1 MAADWAV
8 VGKQKKSRKQ
18 TGGDKKTQSQ
28 NGSESAPKIE
38 DMVDMDEICS
48 LYSDVKDDV
57 FAKFNG
63 LKDAN
68 AGAKADPK
76 KTLAPVNGK
85 RTATPVRDQALQ
97 QGGGSNKNN
106 QQREPESGTAPAKQ
120 TYRSLDAAL
129 RAISAPDLHS
139 QLAAVNVSF
148 KDNHLMLL
156 KALTGILNDKL
167 RVDDAAADP
176 LYSSKPTTYPY
187 KTMPTALRT
196 VIDEC
201 IGKANEENV
210 KYFYDLTL
218 SNLASDLNKG
228 LPHLGHKVILQAIA
242 MHYPSACVNNL
253 ARNAILRNS
262 YQNRHNIGLSL
273 LWALGQGGYN
283 DLDVGLKV
291 WQDIMVPV
299 MELKNYNRFTSD
311 YVVRILRLH
320 RAHRLTL
327 GGSEFLTILSSLT
340 TQPKACRELDE
351 AAQLLVERYVF
362 SAPKASA
369 TFTMLFKNVSFITRP
384 EMIYYGLALCLLEDP
399 ESAAVWLGLYRSNVE
414 TSLAILS
421 YLNTSS
427 QKNCSKLLGEDH
439 FIRFL
444 SDVEKLNEE
453 LQQSK
458 KKIEGLESVTS
469 ILKEV
474 QGKSK
479 KKQSSKVNS
488 KSSSSVTSVLCS
500 FLLATFLLFGVTG
513 ALIGYDT
520 YRAGGKFEAS
530 FTGQTLKQAGLLPAV
545 QDAWTCTMKYSARG
559 YKWAETNV
567 PVYYQATSKALGP
580 YVEFSIDFGKVLWNG
595 TKKGFANMKLLAEQK
610 LPVVAD
616 FIEQYAPGLPK
627 KIGDAS
633 CAFCDTVSTFAS
645 NAYKHTF
652 EFFKTQVFVGKLSM
666 ESLGKAFNS
675 TQQAAAQYYSWFND
689 QVDFYAKLK

>member
-1 MAADWAV
+1 MSSDWEV

-18 TGGDKKTQSQ
+18 TGGGDKKTQSQ

-48 LYSDVKDDV
+48 LYTDVKDDV
-57 FAKFNG
+57 FAKLHG
-63 LKDAN
+63 LKDAAN
-68 AGAKADPK
+68 GGKADPK
-76 KTLAPVNGK
+76 KTAIAANGK
-85 RTATPVRDQALQ
+85 RTATPVRDPQ
-97 QGGGSNKNN
+97 QPGGNKSNQK
-106 QQREPESGTAPAKQ
+106 EPEPAKQ
-120 TYRSLDAAL
+120 TVPSKPTYRNLDAAL

-139 QLAAVNVSF
+139 QLTAVNVSF

-156 KALTGILNDKL
+156 KALTGVLNDKL
-167 RVDDAAADP
+167 RVDETDP
-176 LYSSKPTTYPY
+176 LYSNKPASYPY
-187 KTMPTALRT
+187 KSMPQPLRD
-196 VIDEC
+196 VIDDC
-201 IGKANEENV
+201 IAKANEENG

-218 SNLASDLNKG
+218 SNLASDMNKG
-228 LPHLGHKVILQAIA
+228 LPYLGHKLILQAIA
-242 MHYPSACVNNL
+242 IHYPAACVNNL

-262 YQNRHNIGLSL
+262 YQNRNNIGLSL
-273 LWALGQGGYN
+273 LWALGQGGYS

-299 MELKNYNRFTSD
+299 MELKNYNRYTCE
-311 YVVRILRLH
+311 YVQRILKLH
-320 RAHRLTL
+320 RSHRLNL

-340 TQPKACRELDE
+340 TQPKANRELDE

-369 TFTMLFKNVSFITRP
+369 TFAMLFKNVSFITRP

-399 ESAAVWLGLYRSNVE
+399 ESAAVWLGLYRQNVE

-421 YLNTSS
+421 YLNTST
-427 QKNCSKLLGEDH
+427 QKYCSKLLGEDH

-444 SDVEKLNEE
+444 SDVDKLNEE
-453 LQQSK
+453 LLQSK
-458 KKIEGLESVTS
+458 KKPEGLKTVTS

-479 KKQSSKVNS
+479 KKQSSKASS

-559 YKWAETNV
+559 YKWAEANV

-595 TKKGFANMKLLAEQK
+595 TKKGFANAKLLVEQK
-610 LPVVAD
+610 LPVVAN

-633 CAFCDTVSTFAS
+633 CLLCDTVSTFAV
-645 NAYKHTF
+645 NAYKHTY

-675 TQQAAAQYYSWFND
+675 TQQAAALYYSWFND

>member
-1 MAADWAV
+1 MASEWEV
-8 VGKQKKSRKQ
+8 VGKQKKPRKQ

-28 NGSESAPKIE
+28 NASESAPKIE
-38 DMVDMDEICS
+38 DTVDMDEICS
-48 LYSDVKDDV
+48 LYTDVKDDLL
-57 FAKFNG
+57 AKFNG

-68 AGAKADPK
+68 GKADPK
-76 KTLAPVNGK
+76 KTVPVNGK
-85 RTATPVRDQALQ
+85 RTETPVREQQ
-97 QGGGSNKNN
+97 QGGGNKSNQK
-106 QQREPESGTAPAKQ
+106 EPEPAKQ
-120 TYRSLDAAL
+120 TAPSKPTYRNLDAAL

-139 QLAAVNVSF
+139 QLTAVNVSF

-167 RVDDAAADP
+167 RVDETDP
-176 LYSSKPTTYPY
+176 LYTNKPASYPY
-187 KTMPTALRT
+187 KSIPQSLRD
-196 VIDEC
+196 VIDDC
-201 IGKANEENV
+201 IAKANEENG

-218 SNLASDLNKG
+218 SNLASDMNKG
-228 LPHLGHKVILQAIA
+228 LPYLGHKLVLQAIA
-242 MHYPSACVNNL
+242 VHYPAACVNNL

-262 YQNRHNIGLSL
+262 YQNRTNIGLNL

-299 MELKNYNRFTSD
+299 MELKNYNRFTCD
-311 YVVRILRLH
+311 YVQRILKLH
-320 RAHRLTL
+320 RSHRLNL

-340 TQPKACRELDE
+340 TQPKAYRELDE

-369 TFTMLFKNVSFITRP
+369 TFAMLFKNISFITRP

-399 ESAAVWLGLYRSNVE
+399 ESASVWLGLYRNNVE

-421 YLNTSS
+421 YLNTAN
-427 QKNCSKLLGEDH
+427 QKFCSKLLGEDH

-444 SDVEKLNEE
+444 SDVEKLNED
-453 LQQSK
+453 LLQSK
-458 KKIEGLESVTS
+458 KKTEGLKSVTS
-469 ILKEV
+469 ILKEI

-479 KKQSSKVNS
+479 KKQSSKANS

-559 YKWAETNV
+559 YKWAEANV

-595 TKKGFANMKLLAEQK
+595 TKKGFANAKLLVEQK

-633 CAFCDTVSTFAS
+633 CAFCDTVCTFAS
-645 NAYKHTF
+645 NAYKHTY

-675 TQQAAAQYYSWFND
+675 TQQAAALYYSWFND

>member
-1 MAADWAV
+1 MSSDWEV
-8 VGKQKKSRKQ
+8 VGKQKKARKQ

-28 NGSESAPKIE
+28 NASESAPKIE
-38 DMVDMDEICS
+38 DTADMDEICS
-48 LYSDVKDDV
+48 LYTDVKDDLL
-57 FAKFNG
+57 AKFNG

-68 AGAKADPK
+68 GKADPK
-76 KTLAPVNGK
+76 KTAIVNGK
-85 RTATPVRDQALQ
+85 RTATPVREQQ
-97 QGGGSNKNN
+97 QGGNKSNQK
-106 QQREPESGTAPAKQ
+106 EAEPAKQ
-120 TYRSLDAAL
+120 TAPSKPTYKNLDAAL

-139 QLAAVNVSF
+139 QLTAVNVSF

-167 RVDDAAADP
+167 RVDETDP
-176 LYSSKPTTYPY
+176 LYSNKPVSYPY
-187 KTMPTALRT
+187 KSMPQPLRDL
-196 VIDEC
+196 IDDC
-201 IGKANEENV
+201 ITKANEENG

-218 SNLASDLNKG
+218 SNLASDMNKG
-228 LPHLGHKVILQAIA
+228 LPHLGHKIVLQAIA

-262 YQNRHNIGLSL
+262 YQNRTNIGLSL

-299 MELKNYNRFTSD
+299 MEMKNYNRFTCD
-311 YVVRILRLH
+311 YVQRILKLH
-320 RAHRLTL
+320 RSHRLNL
-327 GGSEFLTILSSLT
+327 SGSEFLTILSSLT
-340 TQPKACRELDE
+340 TLPKAYRELDE
-351 AAQLLVERYVF
+351 SAQLLVERYVF

-369 TFTMLFKNVSFITRP
+369 TFAMLFKNISFITRP

-399 ESAAVWLGLYRSNVE
+399 ESASVWLSLYRNNVD
-414 TSLAILS
+414 TSFAILN
-421 YLNTSS
+421 YLNAAN
-427 QKNCSKLLGEDH
+427 QKYCSKLLGEDH

-444 SDVEKLNEE
+444 SEVDKLNEE
-453 LQQSK
+453 LLQSK
-458 KKIEGLESVTS
+458 KKTEGLKSVTS

-479 KKQSSKVNS
+479 KKQSSKASS

-513 ALIGYDT
+513 ALIGFDT

-559 YKWAETNV
+559 YKWAEANV

-595 TKKGFANMKLLAEQK
+595 TKKGFANAKLLVEQK
-610 LPVVAD
+610 LPVVAE
-616 FIEQYAPGLPK
+616 FVEQYAPGLPK

-633 CAFCDTVSTFAS
+633 CAFCDTVCTFAS
-645 NAYKHTF
+645 NAYKHTY

-675 TQQAAAQYYSWFND
+675 TQQAAALYYSWFND